1 MIDLEHKLNPQQCL
15 TARETEGAFLVIA
28 GAGSGKTRTITYRI
42 ANMLDK
48 GIPQSAI
55 LALTFT
61 NKAAR
66 EMADRVKSL
75 VGKKL
80 PMLTVS
86 TFHAFGVKV
95 LRESITHLG
104 YKENFSIYDQSDKM
118 ALIKEA
124 ARSLKLDPAELNLYD
139 MANLFSDIKTGRERW
154 SDDNRQFRPIY
165 AEYNE
170 LLKLYNAVDFDDLI
184 VLPIKLFKE
193 HQEVL
198 EKYRRRYRYIMVD
211 EFQDTSRIQYDF
223 VYLLAQE
230 SRNICVVGDDDQSI
244 YSWRGANYENIVQ
257 FEKDFPEVREIKLE
271 QNYRSTGT
279 ILDAANSVI
288 AHNTKRKKKNLWSKS
303 GEGNPIELS
312 YPDNEL
318 KEAQFIA
325 ETITLL
331 RSRDEL
337 SYDNFGILIRTNSL
351 AAAIEDALLAEG
363 IPYAVSGGQSFFQR
377 KEIKDIIADLR
388 VITNPDDDISL
399 LRIINTPRRGIGKK
413 ALEQITDLG
422 KKEKCSVFNAMKNL
436 SQYEDFINM
445 ILAYR
450 GKFMTGKNLASTL
463 NALVEEIGYWNYL
476 VTEYQKNEKE
486 AKWKYKN
493 ILTFIHLLD
502 RWEQENDDEE
512 GSIYTYLNKIT
523 LITRDDDADEE
534 GGKVAL
540 MTIHAAK
547 GLEFKVVFLAGC
559 EDAIIPH
566 ARALEDNPANIEEE
580 RRLFYVAVTRA
591 MDKLYITSCRTR
603 HHIKDDVICPPSRF
617 LEEIP
622 SELMQTDP
630 EEARKRML
638 AQFEKLKER
647 WK

>member
-1 MIDLEHKLNPQQCL
+1 
-15 TARETEGAFLVIA
+15 
-28 GAGSGKTRTITYRI
+28 
-42 ANMLDK
+42 MLDK
-48 GIPQSAI
+48 GINLEMGLGAF
-55 LALTFT
+55 AGE
-61 NKAAR
+61 AR
-66 EMADRVKSL
+66 YTEYSCATC
-75 VGKKL
+75 GK
-80 PMLTVS
+80 
-86 TFHAFGVKV
+86 
-95 LRESITHLG
+95 
-104 YKENFSIYDQSDKM
+104 
-118 ALIKEA
+118 
-124 ARSLKLDPAELNLYD
+124 
-139 MANLFSDIKTGRERW
+139 
-154 SDDNRQFRPIY
+154 
-165 AEYNE
+165 
-170 LLKLYNAVDFDDLI
+170 
-184 VLPIKLFKE
+184 
-193 HQEVL
+193 
-198 EKYRRRYRYIMVD
+198 
-211 EFQDTSRIQYDF
+211 
-223 VYLLAQE
+223 
-230 SRNICVVGDDDQSI
+230 
-244 YSWRGANYENIVQ
+244 
-257 FEKDFPEVREIKLE
+257 
-271 QNYRSTGT
+271 
-279 ILDAANSVI
+279 
-288 AHNTKRKKKNLWSKS
+288 
-303 GEGNPIELS
+303 
-312 YPDNEL
+312 
-318 KEAQFIA
+318 
-325 ETITLL
+325 
-331 RSRDEL
+331 
-337 SYDNFGILIRTNSL
+337 
-351 AAAIEDALLAEG
+351 
-363 IPYAVSGGQSFFQR
+363 
-377 KEIKDIIADLR
+377 
-388 VITNPDDDISL
+388 
-399 LRIINTPRRGIGKK
+399 
-413 ALEQITDLG
+413 DLG

-603 HHIKDDVICPPSRF
+603 HHIKEDVICTPSRF

-622 SELMQTDP
+622 GELMQTDEGKKKESP
-630 EEARKRML
+630 EEARQRML